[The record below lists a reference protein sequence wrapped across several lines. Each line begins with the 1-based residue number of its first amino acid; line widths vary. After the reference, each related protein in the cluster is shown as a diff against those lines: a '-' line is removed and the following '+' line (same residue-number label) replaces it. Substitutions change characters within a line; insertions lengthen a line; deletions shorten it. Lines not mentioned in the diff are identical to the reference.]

1 HTRSKR
7 DWSSDVCSSD
17 LVTRA
22 LQHLRRGLI
31 LAAAASATLALNAAP
46 QASAQAPQI
55 QLPQI
60 HLPGLTIGFANPAPA
75 GTAPTIDSASAEYRA
90 QLVSAS
96 NDARATLCL
105 YHLDY

>member
-1 HTRSKR
+1 M
-7 DWSSDVCSSD
+7 
-17 LVTRA
+17 TRA

-75 GTAPTIDSASAEYRA
+75 GTRAEIRA
-90 QLVSAS
+90 RGA
-96 NDARATLCL
+96 C
-105 YHLDY
+105 